1 MEPPHMMPE
10 TKIKSCEVG
19 GKSGRNL
26 LGWRPKNDRT
36 GKVLLFL
43 ILLCGCLSVSSL
55 GFLQEVSPPVKSVE
69 VQAKPQQGKIVAGPR
84 NIKERTAVYVFLG
97 WMWGSVA
104 VLVYFLSLKI
114 KEADRLYSSRFFFPS
129 KK

>member
-1 MEPPHMMPE
+1 MEPPHMMAG
-10 TKIKSCEVG
+10 TKTKRRG
-19 GKSGRNL
+19 FGLKPRGNL
-26 LGWRPKNDRT
+26 LGWRPKDNRT

-43 ILLCGCLSVSSL
+43 IVLCGCLSVSGS

-104 VLVYFLSLKI
+104 VLVYFLTLKI
-114 KEADRLYSSRFFFPS
+114 KEADRLYSSRFFSPS

>member
-1 MEPPHMMPE
+1 MMAGAK
-10 TKIKSCEVG
+10 TKSREVG
-19 GKSGRNL
+19 GKSRRNL
-26 LGWRPKNDRT
+26 LGLRPKNNRT
-36 GKVLLFL
+36 EKVLLFL
-43 ILLCGCLSVSSL
+43 AVLFCCLSVSSL

-104 VLVYFLSLKI
+104 ILVYFLSLKI